1 MKAVLTI
8 DMPTCCRYD
17 CPISYDIGST
27 GAMCSYLERWV
38 EEKPNDCP
46 LRELPEKY
54 SNDHL
59 SSFGGDYYTGYNH
72 CLEDI
77 LGNK

>member
-1 MKAVLTI
+1 MKAMLII
-8 DMPTCCRYD
+8 DSDKITSLDDVIVTYQVRDKNNWYRLVRGMKT
-17 CPISYDIGST
+17 
-27 GAMCSYLERWV
+27 
-38 EEKPNDCP
+38 

-54 SNDHL
+54 SKDHL

-77 LGNK
+77 LGEEE